1 MKFYQNFIDVK
12 PSLQLLAL
20 FIMSVVFLIVG
31 SFVSMMFMPLFSS
44 TDNILTGMTNVSEN
58 VSFMRFLQAS
68 TQIFYMF
75 IPSVLFGFMF
85 YPSIVEFFKMRF
97 SRKQITITL
106 CGVAVFVAMIPFVDC
121 VTRWNNAMHLPK
133 SMATLEATIR
143 NMGLESERMM
153 EMFLTENGSVWI
165 FFANIVVMALIPA
178 VSEEF
183 IFRGAIQQTCAKWF
197 DNHHIA
203 IIVTAAVFSLIH
215 FDLFNFIPRF
225 IMGIVLGYLFYFSGS
240 IWTSVCVHF
249 FNNGVIVVMYYFTG
263 YNSTESIAFDN
274 TILNV
279 ILVILSLVVSA
290 ALMYVG
296 IRSIKKNVVSDSQ
309 INSVE

>member
-1 MKFYQNFIDVK
+1 MKFYQNFIGVK
-12 PSLQLLAL
+12 PYLQLLTL
-20 FIMSVVFLIVG
+20 LIMSVVFLIVG

-44 TDNILTGMTNVSEN
+44 ADNILQGVTNVAEN

-121 VTRWNNAMHLPK
+121 VTRWNNAMHLPE

-183 IFRGAIQQTCAKWF
+183 IYRGAIQQTCAKWF

-290 ALMYVG
+290 VLVYVG

>member
-1 MKFYQNFIDVK
+1 MKFYQNFMGVK
-12 PSLQLLAL
+12 PYLQLLAL
-20 FIMSVVFLIVG
+20 LIMSVVFLIIG

-58 VSFMRFLQAS
+58 VSFMRFLQGS
-68 TQIFYMF
+68 TQIFYML
-75 IPSVLFGFMF
+75 IPSLLFGFMF
-85 YPSIVEFFKMRF
+85 YPSIVDFFKMRF
-97 SRKQITITL
+97 SRGQITITL

-153 EMFLTENGSVWI
+153 EMFLTENGSVWM

-249 FNNGVIVVMYYFTG
+249 FNNGVIVVLYYFLG
-263 YNSTESIAFDN
+263 YNSTETINFDS
-274 TILNV
+274 TVLNV
-279 ILVILSLVVSA
+279 VSVVLSLVSSA
-290 ALMYVG
+290 VLMCAGV
-296 IRSIKKNVVSDSQ
+296 RSMKKNVVAESSAN
-309 INSVE
+309 ITE

>member
-1 MKFYQNFIDVK
+1 
-12 PSLQLLAL
+12 
-20 FIMSVVFLIVG
+20 
-31 SFVSMMFMPLFSS
+31 
-44 TDNILTGMTNVSEN
+44 
-58 VSFMRFLQAS
+58 
-68 TQIFYMF
+68 
-75 IPSVLFGFMF
+75 
-85 YPSIVEFFKMRF
+85 
-97 SRKQITITL
+97 
-106 CGVAVFVAMIPFVDC
+106 
-121 VTRWNNAMHLPK
+121 
-133 SMATLEATIR
+133 
-143 NMGLESERMM
+143 
-153 EMFLTENGSVWI
+153 
-165 FFANIVVMALIPA
+165 MALIPA

-203 IIVTAAVFSLIH
+203 SIVTAAVFSLIH